1 MKGGILRA
9 VTDAPLTRPQSTPT
23 RMAPMSASDVEN
35 WPAISMAP
43 QTPVSPTI
51 DPTDRSIP
59 PEAMTTVIPIAMMV
73 ITVVCRM
80 TEERLLTVRKKE
92 EASDRNTK
100 RAEGTAEERKRY

>member
-1 MKGGILRA
+1 
-9 VTDAPLTRPQSTPT
+9 
-23 RMAPMSASDVEN
+23 
-35 WPAISMAP
+35 MAP

-80 TEERLLTVRKKE
+80 TEERLLTVRK
-92 EASDRNTK
+92 
-100 RAEGTAEERKRY
+100 